1 MITKEHI
8 RWNVGNIAT
17 LTAPSGWEE
26 EAASYVIDEAKD
38 MGRISIGRDPLGSV
52 LISVKGARRP
62 AKPIVLTA
70 HLDEMGV
77 MVEDITK
84 EGLLKFGVVG
94 NVARRTLLGRVV
106 TVGEWGR
113 MCHGVIGLKPIHLT
127 SQEERKTLPKLEDLY
142 IDIGSK
148 GEPQTE
154 TMVQRGDPGV
164 FAPEMPEMTEMGNQ
178 LHHKAMSRSLS
189 CAVLLELLNM
199 KEQLPVDVT
208 MAFTVQ
214 RHVGNRG
221 AYSAAAALDD
231 GIAISLDLC
240 PGDTVGDDLP
250 HLGKGP
256 VVPSMDQKAIFD
268 PELTEKL
275 AAAARACG
283 IPIQRWAKAEC
294 DGDGGVFQRSGKGFS
309 AAALYCPAKYTD
321 APAQNICLEDAEN
334 MARLL
339 VAFLEE
345 CAE

>member
-38 MGRISIGRDPLGSV
+38 MGRISIVRDPLGSV

-84 EGLLKFGVVG
+84 EGLLKLGVVG

-221 AYSAAAALDD
+221 AYSAAAALDG
-231 GIAISLDLC
+231 GIAISGSV
-240 PGDTVGDDLP
+240 PGR
-250 HLGKGP
+250 H
-256 VVPSMDQKAIFD
+256 
-268 PELTEKL
+268 
-275 AAAARACG
+275 
-283 IPIQRWAKAEC
+283 
-294 DGDGGVFQRSGKGFS
+294 GGG
-309 AAALYCPAKYTD
+309 
-321 APAQNICLEDAEN
+321 
-334 MARLL
+334 
-339 VAFLEE
+339 
-345 CAE
+345 